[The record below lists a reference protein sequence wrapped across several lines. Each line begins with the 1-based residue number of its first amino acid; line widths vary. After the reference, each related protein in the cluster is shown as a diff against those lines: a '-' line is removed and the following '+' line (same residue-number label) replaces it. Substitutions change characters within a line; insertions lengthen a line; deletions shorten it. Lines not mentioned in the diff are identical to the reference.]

1 MDLSEPSSPVCRGV
15 HLNRNDS
22 RASERWSRRKKLEG
36 EREREREREREW
48 AKGRE
53 GNIRLRRN
61 ARYHCPLYIQ
71 EHNLTKLLAHSDLL
85 PPRGTGSFLIHVSDG
100 VTLRPP
106 ILLLLAPFNA
116 PDEPSHCARFQ
127 LWIPS
132 DVSFLRSTWAMMTP
146 PQIWFESSRE
156 GKREEKED

>member
-1 MDLSEPSSPVCRGV
+1 
-15 HLNRNDS
+15 
-22 RASERWSRRKKLEG
+22 
-36 EREREREREREW
+36 
-48 AKGRE
+48 
-53 GNIRLRRN
+53 
-61 ARYHCPLYIQ
+61 
-71 EHNLTKLLAHSDLL
+71 LAHSDLL

-132 DVSFLRSTWAMMTP
+132 DVSFLRSTWV
-146 PQIWFESSRE
+146 WWCLHKFDSNHR
-156 GKREEKED
+156 GREKERKIRKMRNDERARQGKIFLNSLLERVKWNNNI